1 MIAVIDYKAGNLTS
15 VVKALRFLG
24 AEDVVVTQSP
34 ADVLRAEKIVL
45 PGVGHFQA
53 TQLLQDLGLTA
64 AVREAVAKGTPF
76 LGICVGLQWL
86 YEGSTEAPG
95 TAGLGHFAGVCEHFP
110 EHERKQVLRS
120 AQDDNA
126 YLNAAGLPREDAF
139 VMPLKSPHVGW
150 NSLDDVR
157 ADSRLLRGVA
167 PGSFVYYTHS
177 WRAPVS
183 ADTAAATMYGG
194 AFTGAVE
201 RGNVMGVQFHPEK
214 SAETGLRVLRNF
226 LEL

>member
-24 AEDVVVTQSP
+24 ADDVVVTQSHE
-34 ADVLRAEKIVL
+34 DVLKADKIVL

-53 TQLLQDLGLTA
+53 TQLLEDLRLTEA
-64 AVREAVAKGTPF
+64 TREAVATGTPF

-95 TAGLGHFAGVCEHFP
+95 TAGLGHFAGQCERFP
-110 EHERKQVLRS
+110 AVYEGE
-120 AQDDNA
+120 
-126 YLNAAGLPREDAF
+126 E
-139 VMPLKSPHVGW
+139 LKSPHVGW
-150 NSLDDVR
+150 NSLEEVR
-157 ADSRLLRGVA
+157 ADSRLLRGITA
-167 PGSFVYYTHS
+167 GSFVYYTHS
-177 WRAPVS
+177 WRAPLS
-183 ADTAAATMYGG
+183 ADTAASTMYGG

-214 SAETGLRVLRNF
+214 SAETGLKVLKNF

>member
-15 VVKALRFLG
+15 VVKALRFLD
-24 AEDVVVTQSP
+24 ARDVVVTQAP
-34 ADVLRAEKIVL
+34 EEVLRADKIVL
-45 PGVGHFQA
+45 PGVGHFQS
-53 TQLLQDLGLTA
+53 TQLLKDLGLTQ

-95 TAGLGHFAGVCEHFP
+95 ADGLGHFAGMCEHFP
-110 EHERKQVLRS
+110 
-120 AQDDNA
+120 AT
-126 YLNAAGLPREDAF
+126 YLDAE
-139 VMPLKSPHVGW
+139 LKSPHVGW
-150 NSLDDVR
+150 NSLEEIR
-157 ADSRLLRGVA
+157 PDSRLLHGVA
-167 PGSFVYYTHS
+167 DGAFVYFTHS

-183 ADTAAATMYGG
+183 ADSAAVTEYGG
-194 AFTGAVE
+194 GFTSAVE